1 MNPKQLA
8 RYFLRG
14 CLVLTPLALTIYI
27 VFLILRTVDQV
38 LPIGI
43 PGVGILVTVL
53 LIMLAG
59 FLTTNVVGKSVLDVA
74 DRAFTRLPLVKL
86 IYTSI
91 KDLIGAF
98 VGDRRSFRHAVTVA
112 LVPDGTIRALGFV
125 TRDSLDVLGLAD
137 HVAVY
142 FPQSYNFAGNL
153 LLVARDRVQVVDT
166 SSSEVMTFIVSG
178 GISGFG
184 VGKSVL
190 PPPMLT
196 APTEPPRDV
205 S

>member
-74 DRAFTRLPLVKL
+74 DKAFTRLPLVKL